1 MIQHL
6 LKIRFYD
13 YFIDRKTASIS
24 TITIEKPLL
33 NLPLSKQILCQCYP
47 IDRKNAVYD
56 TPLIEKTQF
65 MIENPFLILKKVLH
79 KADSSKKHVC
89 NIKIVCCLVIFKNI
103 GNLTQLTVQ
112 PPRFDF
118 RCCLIMIDKKENA

>member
-1 MIQHL
+1 
-6 LKIRFYD
+6 
-13 YFIDRKTASIS
+13 
-24 TITIEKPLL
+24 
-33 NLPLSKQILCQCYP
+33 
-47 IDRKNAVYD
+47 
-56 TPLIEKTQF
+56 